1 MKIEEKQALIVD
13 CEAEINNLEWRIC
26 QTKET
31 GGSTSYLESC
41 LKRQQIAL
49 AALTAQPVISDD
61 TKRMDWLC
69 AHCVEVRYPL
79 MYGSREMFRAQ
90 QDSEEWDLP
99 HHTTLR
105 EQVDAAIANE
115 VQE

>member
-1 MKIEEKQALIVD
+1 MKAEDKQEIID
-13 CEAEINNLEWRIC
+13 HCEVILYIHSKDSVLYKMATI
-26 QTKET
+26 T
-31 GGSTSYLESC
+31 
-41 LKRQQIAL
+41 L

>member
-1 MKIEEKQALIVD
+1 MNAEEKQALTGLCKI
-13 CEAEINNLEWRIC
+13 EIKRWKAASESNPNMRYMAELMEV
-26 QTKET
+26 
-31 GGSTSYLESC
+31 
-41 LKRQQIAL
+41 AL

-61 TKRMDWLC
+61 TRRMDWLC

-105 EQVDAAIANE
+105 EQVDAAMANE

>member
-1 MKIEEKQALIVD
+1 MTNEEKQELITK
-13 CEAEINNLEWRIC
+13 LKLRIAYFEEL
-26 QTKET
+26 QIS
-31 GGSTSYLESC
+31 GPESFSNHQKDT
-41 LKRQQIAL
+41 LYFYRIAL
-49 AALTAQPVISDD
+49 VNLTAQPVISDD